1 MATIG
6 RPKVALMVTDV
17 ERCELVRLT
26 KRAHVNRALAFR
38 ARLVLACTDNVPN
51 SAVARRHRTSNAT
64 VGKWRT
70 RFVERRL
77 DGLYDEPRIGAP
89 RTITDDAVEAVI
101 VKTLETLPKGETHWS
116 TRTMAAKA
124 GISHTMV
131 GRIWRTFGL
140 KPHMSRSFKISPDP
154 QLVDKIRDVVGLYM
168 NPPNNAVVF
177 SFDEKSQIQA
187 LERAQPILPMD
198 IGQPERRTHNY
209 IRNGTLDLFAAL
221 NVATGEVLA
230 RCKQR
235 HRAQDFVVFLRE
247 IDASVESGL
256 EVHVVLDN
264 LSAHR
269 TPAVHRWLLRH
280 PHVHFHFTP
289 TYASWLNLVERFFG
303 LLTEKALRRGSH
315 TSIPQ
320 LREAIL
326 AYVDAHNENKK
337 PFKWTKTADEILDKM
352 RRFGIR
358 TQQVHGA

>member
-1 MATIG
+1 L
-6 RPKVALMVTDV
+6 VVTAA
-17 ERCELVRLT
+17 ERTELVRLT

-38 ARLVLACTDNVPN
+38 ARLVLACAEAVPDT
-51 SAVARRHRTSNAT
+51 AVARRHRTSNAT
-64 VGKWRT
+64 VGKWRI
-70 RFVERRL
+70 RFIKRRL
-77 DGLYDEPRIGAP
+77 DGLYDEPRVGAP
-89 RTITDDAVEAVI
+89 RTISDAAVEAVI
-101 VKTLETLPKGETHWS
+101 VKTLETMPPGETHWS

-140 KPHMSRSFKISPDP
+140 KPHISRSFKISPDP

-198 IGQPERRTHNY
+198 MGQPERRTHNY

-230 RCKQR
+230 RCKPQ
-235 HRAQDFVVFLRE
+235 HRAQDFVAFLRE
-247 IDASVESGL
+247 IEGSVAPAL
-256 EVHVVLDN
+256 EVHVVLDH

-269 TPAVHRWLLRH
+269 APAVHRWLLRH
-280 PHVHFHFTP
+280 PRVHFHLTP

-303 LLTEKALRRGSH
+303 LLTEKALKRGSH
-315 TSIPQ
+315 TSLPQ

-326 AYVDAHNENKK
+326 AYVAAHNENGK
-337 PFKWTKTADEILDKM
+337 PFRWTKTADEILDKL
-352 RRFGIR
+352 RRFGVR
-358 TQQVHGA
+358 TQQVHGQ